1 MSKIVKPNSKLQEKV
16 KKFKINEASEDKD
29 TNEEDDDIQ
38 NFEHL
43 DVQKQKKIQNKKQA
57 TTSSSSNYLLANQK
71 NSKLLA
77 QDVSFSVD
85 ESDEELA
92 IPNQPLKHAFKKKI
106 RNSSQSSSS
115 DRDEFANLKSNQ
127 GAAQKN
133 AKQSNGKKINNSKGF
148 PAVNYAN
155 QQDYKSAP
163 DMKDSTKCKTKE
175 ISSKQD
181 MSNLSK
187 IFENNKLIDK
197 PQKKI
202 KRDTFQSKIV
212 NEEKNYLEE
221 ERSNSSDKNIQT
233 AINNKENLKNGSLS
247 NQNQKVLS
255 NSNQQNLN
263 LNIKPSVKALFFEEN
278 EDMAA
283 NNKQVEKKDQDQN
296 IPLIDLEVTDG
307 ERKNISFQKE
317 EKQRELEELVID
329 EKISKGYPSVS
340 LKKLKQ
346 ENRLN
351 YSLDSF
357 SNTDDLSIQAQG
369 SNSSQ
374 MDIRSIN
381 QVNMLDAGDNDSI
394 LCNYSHIDEDQDQN
408 YSNLIGLTN
417 NNLNNSYMEDEEDEL
432 FDNIKIKK
440 KSNAHDILNQTS
452 DVNKQIN
459 ANMRFNHSNSHKS
472 GISSDS
478 SLQVHQKSPLKQP
491 ARNSFSPI
499 ENMKK
504 DQQNNMHS
512 SNFSHSVSANQLNTS
527 SYRKKDAK
535 GQQRVSSNQNKM
547 SFDYQKGEL
556 QNISNIEEEL
566 FEVNELPK
574 EKTRILWIFNSVHFI
589 ERLTNNEHFLEGQE
603 ITTQNGKKWILQI
616 SYNEK
621 LQQIECVFS
630 RQNKEDTSKQQFYYL
645 FKFYALSQTESI
657 IDKSYNGNKTFSIES
672 LSQSFNFPLDI
683 ELILEKYQHIIFEL
697 TLTPNRLQFYNSK
710 VETNYVGLLNE
721 GQTCYMNS
729 YLQTLFHIKAFVKLV
744 YSIPTDKE
752 SEPVFPNSLQVL
764 FYQLQSRQ
772 SHCTTTELL
781 KSFQWDKSK
790 ARIQQDVQ
798 EFSCLFIEYLESK
811 AEKIPQLKGQIKH
824 LFQGKI
830 QNYIKCINV
839 EYESVKEESFFE
851 ISLNLKGCKN
861 IYESLDDYVKEEL
874 LEKDNKYD
882 TGDVR
887 YQKQDAKKGIKI
899 LELPPILF
907 FHLKRFQFD
916 YQTGRNVKIVD
927 QHQYYE
933 EIDMRKYIANPTK
946 DECYKYQLFAVLVH
960 SGDFSSSGHYYAYIR
975 PNPKQNNWFKFND
988 SIVEKSSKRQALDYL
1003 FGGKVFFKGFDKSKK
1018 QLAYENMSI
1027 NSTAYMLVYIN
1038 KREINNILADIPK
1051 ENVPKWVID
1060 QEDQLIQNDLL
1071 KQKLSRIVQV
1081 RITSFDLLKKQQQTC
1096 GVYFQKQTKRDEQPE
1111 VNESI
1116 IYKKEVDKNKT
1127 FKEFFEELC
1136 SEIGVEPEDLGIWK
1150 IDYLP
1155 NSVEKLTNQIKKLVT
1170 HGQELIEKVY
1180 LENFPSSQNYN
1191 TTSNQNQYP
1200 APIFLIIPIS
1210 TSKFVGN
1217 KQIFQQGPHG
1227 QIEIKKLD
1235 QTSSNGEKRM
1245 SSQNDWNRYFQFQ
1258 EGTLMLIIIKSFE
1271 YTKEGV
1277 KIQFIDYIYYNPL
1290 STFSQLA
1297 EEIIK
1302 KKRIDMCSFQFFK
1315 EESYNAQILS
1325 VEVNGQTHLKNVFN
1339 STDCGVIII
1348 SYESKLSK
1356 ENNISIQSYYQQ
1368 LEDQVRVR
1376 FMFSSN
1382 PLSVNAVS
1390 ANISAATSPFQ
1401 NIQQNANKLNNQ
1413 QNTIVNN
1420 YFNETASNQ
1429 NKINT
1434 TQIDPHQFL
1443 KNFQLNSLL
1452 PNEGISFDKIFLK
1465 TIKYSQLQISLFNSL
1480 KDYFREQ
1487 IKQYYSYQGDSPN
1500 SLESEEVVKSSN
1512 FLTNPKKLTQ
1522 NLNIQ
1527 AIEQFINLDESFHEY
1542 ILFKCKIRKRNI
1554 EEIPFY
1560 QSSVSETSLQ
1570 DLFKHFDNTIILHFD
1585 FSKSLRA
1592 KDRDQ
1597 KLVIEYI
1604 LYSNSFNKIYAHQ
1617 VIDIDKTANMQTLG
1631 NLLKQQKFFKEYMQA
1646 EQVYAQK
1653 QGIIPPSNVKVCQLS
1668 RDNPNRIELYYTEST
1683 KLNTIKKNQLIRVEL
1698 HQEIKETE
1706 ILYICHQTTKNG
1718 VEAFDNPFSFPLSIY
1733 WKVKELK
1740 NKVVQI
1746 LTDRQVIYDGKKVEV
1761 NKDNLQIILY
1771 SEYSKYDSSSLQVE
1785 DSNEKQIKH
1794 EIDID
1799 SFKNKCGYLEI
1810 QHTSLLSSTDNK
1822 AIKFDIN

>member
-1 MSKIVKPNSKLQEKV
+1 MSKIVKHNSKLQQKV

-43 DVQKQKKIQNKKQA
+43 DVQKQKKIQSSKQA
-57 TTSSSSNYLLANQK
+57 TSSSSSNYHLANQN
-71 NSKLLA
+71 NSKLYA
-77 QDVSFSVD
+77 QDISFTID
-85 ESDEELA
+85 ESEEELA

-115 DRDEFANLKSNQ
+115 ERDEFANLKSNQ
-127 GAAQKN
+127 DAAQRN
-133 AKQSNGKKINNSKGF
+133 AKQNNGKKVNNSKGF
-148 PAVNYAN
+148 PAVNYSN

-163 DMKDSTKCKTKE
+163 DMKDSSKYKNKE

-181 MSNLSK
+181 IQKLSK
-187 IFENNKLIDK
+187 NFENDQLINK

-202 KRDTFQSKIV
+202 KRDTFSSKFV
-212 NEEKNYLEE
+212 NEEKNQIEG
-221 ERSNSSDKNIQT
+221 ERTNNSDKSIET

-247 NQNQKVLS
+247 NQNQKVLT
-255 NSNQQNLN
+255 NFNQQNQN
-263 LNIKPSVKALFFEEN
+263 LNEKPSIKALFLEEN
-278 EDMAA
+278 EDMST
-283 NNKQVEKKDQDQN
+283 NNKQVKKKDQALHIQV
-296 IPLIDLEVTDG
+296 IDLEVSDD
-307 ERKNISFQKE
+307 ERKNVYLQKG
-317 EKQRELEELVID
+317 EKQQELEQSAIEQ
-329 EKISKGYPSVS
+329 KIIKGYSSVS
-340 LKKLKQ
+340 QKKLKQ
-346 ENRLN
+346 ENKLN
-351 YSLDSF
+351 SSFDSYSNADG
-357 SNTDDLSIQAQG
+357 LSIQAQG

-381 QVNMLDAGDNDSI
+381 QVNLLDNGDNDSI
-394 LCNYSHIDEDQDQN
+394 LCNYSNLDEDQDQN
-408 YSNLIGLTN
+408 YSNLIGLTS
-417 NNLNNSYMEDEEDEL
+417 NNLNNSYMEDEEDDL
-432 FDNIKIKK
+432 FDTIKIKK
-440 KSNAHDILNQTS
+440 KTNAYEIINQTG
-452 DVNKQIN
+452 DLNKQIN
-459 ANMRFNHSNSHKS
+459 TNMRFNHNNSHKS

-478 SLQVHQKSPLKQP
+478 SLQIHQKSPSKQP
-491 ARNSFSPI
+491 ARSSFSPI
-499 ENMKK
+499 QNMKK
-504 DQQNNMHS
+504 DQQNNMSS
-512 SNFSHSVSANQLNTS
+512 SNFSHSVSANQLNITS
-527 SYRKKDAK
+527 NKKKDAK
-535 GQQRVSSNQNKM
+535 GQQGLSSNQSKINI
-547 SFDYQKGEL
+547 DYQQEEL
-556 QNISNIEEEL
+556 QNISNIEEEI

-589 ERLTNNEHFLEGQE
+589 ERLTNNGHFLEGQE
-603 ITTQNGKKWILQI
+603 IITQNGKKWILQI

-630 RQNKEDTSKQQFYYL
+630 RQKKEDTSKQQFYYL

-710 VETNYVGLLNE
+710 EETNYVGLLNE

-764 FYQLQSRQ
+764 FYQLQSRG
-772 SHCTTTELL
+772 SYCTTTELL

-839 EYESVKEESFFE
+839 EYESVREESFFE

-882 TGDVR
+882 TGDAR

-899 LELPPILF
+899 LELPPVLF

-916 YQTGRNVKIVD
+916 YQTGRNIKIVD

-933 EIDMRKYIANPTK
+933 EIDMTKYIANPTK

-975 PNPKQNNWFKFND
+975 PDPKQNNWFKFND
-988 SIVEKSSKRQALDYL
+988 SIVEKSSKKQALDYS
-1003 FGGKVFFKGFDKSKK
+1003 FGGKVFFKGFDKTKK

-1038 KREINNILADIPK
+1038 KREINNILAEIPIQ
-1051 ENVPKWVID
+1051 NVPKWVID
-1060 QEDQLIQNDLL
+1060 QEDQLIQNYLL

-1096 GVYFQKQTKRDEQPE
+1096 GIYFQKQTKRDEQPE
-1111 VNESI
+1111 INESI
-1116 IYKKEVDKNKT
+1116 IYKKEVDKSKT

-1136 SEIGVEPEDLGIWK
+1136 SEIGAEPEDLGLWK

-1180 LENFPSSQNYN
+1180 FENFPNQQNSN
-1191 TTSNQNQYP
+1191 TATNLNQYP
-1200 APIFLIIPIS
+1200 APVFVIIPIS

-1217 KQIFQQGPHG
+1217 RQIFQQGPDG
-1227 QIEIKKLD
+1227 QIEIKKQD
-1235 QTSSNGEKRM
+1235 KISSNGEKRM

-1290 STFSQLA
+1290 STFSQLS

-1302 KKRIDMCSFQFFK
+1302 KKRLDMCSFQFYK
-1315 EESYNAQILS
+1315 EESYNVQKLS
-1325 VEVNGQTHLKNVFN
+1325 VEVNGQTHLKNIFN

-1356 ENNISIQSYYQQ
+1356 ENNISIISYYQQ

-1376 FMFSSN
+1376 FVFSSN
-1382 PLSVNAVS
+1382 PLSVNTVS
-1390 ANISAATSPFQ
+1390 ASMNSATSPFQ

-1413 QNTIVNN
+1413 QSAVANTFFTDTSN
-1420 YFNETASNQ
+1420 NQ

-1452 PNEGISFDKIFLK
+1452 PNEGIQFDKIFLK
-1465 TIKYSQLQISLFNSL
+1465 TIKYSQLQMSLFNCL
-1480 KDYFREQ
+1480 KEYLREQ
-1487 IKQYYSYQGDSPN
+1487 IKQYYPYQSDSPN
-1500 SLESEEVVKSSN
+1500 SMESEEVVKSSN

-1522 NLNIQ
+1522 NVNIQ
-1527 AIEQFINLDESFHEY
+1527 AIEQFINLDDSFHEY
-1542 ILFKCKIRKRNI
+1542 ILFKCKMRKRNI
-1554 EEIPFY
+1554 EEIPFF

-1570 DLFKHFDNTIILHFD
+1570 DLFKHFDNTIVLHFD

-1597 KLVIEYI
+1597 KLVIEYV
-1604 LYSNSFNKIYAHQ
+1604 LYSNSFNKIYANQ

-1646 EQVYAQK
+1646 EQDYAQK
-1653 QGIIPPSNVKVCQLS
+1653 QGIIPPSIVKVCQLS

-1698 HQEIKETE
+1698 HQEIKESE

-1718 VEAFDNPFSFPLSIY
+1718 VEAFDNPFSFPLSVY

-1746 LTDRQVIYDGKKVEV
+1746 LTDRQIIFDGKKVEV
-1761 NKDNLQIILY
+1761 NRDNLQIILY
-1771 SEYSKYDSSSLQVE
+1771 SEYSKYDSASLQVE
-1785 DSNEKQIKH
+1785 DTNEKLIKH

-1810 QHTSLLSSTDNK
+1810 QHINLLSSTDNK

>member
-1 MSKIVKPNSKLQEKV
+1 MSKIVKHNSKLQQKV
-16 KKFKINEASEDKD
+16 KKFKMKEASEDKD

-43 DVQKQKKIQNKKQA
+43 DVQKQKKIQSNKQA
-57 TTSSSSNYLLANQK
+57 STSSSSNYLLANQK
-71 NSKLLA
+71 NSKLYA
-77 QDVSFSVD
+77 QDVSFTID
-85 ESDEELA
+85 ESEEELA

-115 DRDEFANLKSNQ
+115 ERDEFVNLKNNSD
-127 GAAQKN
+127 APQKKD
-133 AKQSNGKKINNSKGF
+133 KQNNGKKINNSKGF
-148 PAVNYAN
+148 PAVNYSN
-155 QQDYKSAP
+155 QQDYNSAS
-163 DMKDSTKCKTKE
+163 DIKDNQKNKTTQ

-181 MSNLSK
+181 NSKLSK
-187 IFENNKLIDK
+187 NLQNDQLIDK

-202 KRDTFQSKIV
+202 KRDTFSQKFV
-212 NEEKNYLEE
+212 NEEKNQIEE
-221 ERSNSSDKNIQT
+221 ESSSSSDKAIQT
-233 AINNKENLKNGSLS
+233 AINNKENLKNGSIS
-247 NQNQKVLS
+247 NQNQKILS
-255 NSNQQNLN
+255 RPNQQNLN
-263 LNIKPSVKALFFEEN
+263 LKIKPSVKALFFEET
-278 EDMAA
+278 E
-283 NNKQVEKKDQDQN
+283 
-296 IPLIDLEVTDG
+296 DLEVNKKGAEKKGQAQNINFIDS
-307 ERKNISFQKE
+307 EVSDNEMKNNQIQKE
-317 EKQRELEELVID
+317 ERQQELEQPDVEEKVI
-329 EKISKGYPSVS
+329 KGYSFVS
-340 LKKLKQ
+340 QKKLKQ
-346 ENRLN
+346 DNKLN
-351 YSLDSF
+351 NSFDSY
-357 SNTDDLSIQAQG
+357 SNTDGLSIQAQG

-381 QVNMLDAGDNDSI
+381 QVNMLDTGDNDSI
-394 LCNYSHIDEDQDQN
+394 LCNYSNLDEDQEQN
-408 YSNLIGLTN
+408 FSNLMGLTN
-417 NNLNNSYMEDEEDEL
+417 NNLNNSYMDYEEDES
-432 FDNIKIKK
+432 FEDIKIKK
-440 KSNAHDILNQTS
+440 KSNANEILNQTS
-452 DVNKQIN
+452 DINKQN

-478 SLQVHQKSPLKQP
+478 SLQIHQKSPLKQQ
-491 ARNSFSPI
+491 ARSNFSPI
-499 ENMKK
+499 KNTKK
-504 DQQNNMHS
+504 DQQNS
-512 SNFSHSVSANQLNTS
+512 SNYSHSVSANQLNAS
-527 SYRKKDAK
+527 INKKKDVK
-535 GQQRVSSNQNKM
+535 FQQASSNQNKI
-547 SFDYQKGEL
+547 SVDYQQEEL
-556 QNISNIEEEL
+556 QNISNIEEEI

-589 ERLTNNEHFLEGQE
+589 ERLTNNGHFLEGQE

-621 LQQIECVFS
+621 QQQIECVFS
-630 RQNKEDTSKQQFYYL
+630 RQKKEDTSKQQFYYL

-657 IDKSYNGNKTFSIES
+657 IDKSYNGNKTFSVES

-710 VETNYVGLLNE
+710 EETNYVGLLNE

-764 FYQLQSRQ
+764 FYQLQSRG

-781 KSFQWDKSK
+781 KSFQWDKSR

-839 EYESVKEESFFE
+839 EYESVREESFFE

-882 TGDVR
+882 TGDER

-899 LELPPILF
+899 LELPPVLF

-916 YQTGRNVKIVD
+916 YQTGRNIKIVD

-933 EIDMRKYIANPTK
+933 EIDMTKYIANPTK

-975 PNPKQNNWFKFND
+975 PDPKQNNWFKFND
-988 SIVEKSSKRQALDYL
+988 SIVEKSSKRQALDYS

-1038 KREINNILADIPK
+1038 KREINNILAEIPIQ
-1051 ENVPKWVID
+1051 NVPKWVID
-1060 QEDQLIQNDLL
+1060 QEDQLIQNYLL

-1081 RITSFDLLKKQQQTC
+1081 RITSFDLLKKQQQSC
-1096 GVYFQKQTKRDEQPE
+1096 GVLFQKQTKRDEQPE

-1116 IYKKEVDKNKT
+1116 IYKKEVDKSKT
-1127 FKEFFEELC
+1127 YKEFFEELC

-1155 NSVEKLTNQIKKLVT
+1155 NSVEKLTNQIKKLVS

-1180 LENFPSSQNYN
+1180 LENFPSQQNSN
-1191 TTSNQNQYP
+1191 TASNFNQYP
-1200 APIFLIIPIS
+1200 APVFLIIPIS

-1217 KQIFQQGPHG
+1217 KQIFQQGPDG

-1235 QTSSNGEKRM
+1235 NISSNGEKRM

-1277 KIQFIDYIYYNPL
+1277 KIQFKDYIYYNPL
-1290 STFSQLA
+1290 STFSQLS

-1302 KKRIDMCSFQFFK
+1302 KKKLDMCQFQFFK
-1315 EESYNAQILS
+1315 EENYNVQKLS
-1325 VEVNGQTHLKNVFN
+1325 VEVNGQTHIKNIFN
-1339 STDCGVIII
+1339 STDCGVIIV

-1356 ENNISIQSYYQQ
+1356 ENNISIMSYYQQ

-1376 FMFSSN
+1376 FVFSSN
-1382 PLSVNAVS
+1382 QLS
-1390 ANISAATSPFQ
+1390 ANTASASMNAITSPFQ
-1401 NIQQNANKLNNQ
+1401 NIQQNANKLNNP
-1413 QNTIVNN
+1413 QNTNAIS
-1420 YFNETASNQ
+1420 YFNETSNNQ

-1452 PNEGISFDKIFLK
+1452 PSEGIQFDRIFLK

-1480 KDYFREQ
+1480 KEYFREQ
-1487 IKQYYSYQGDSPN
+1487 IKQYYPSQGDSPN
-1500 SLESEEVVKSSN
+1500 SMESEEVIKSSN
-1512 FLTNPKKLTQ
+1512 FLANPKKLSQ
-1522 NLNIQ
+1522 NVNIQ

-1554 EEIPFY
+1554 EEIPFF

-1597 KLVIEYI
+1597 KLVIEYV
-1604 LYSNSFNKIYAHQ
+1604 LYSNLFNKIYANQ
-1617 VIDIDKTANMQTLG
+1617 VIDIDKTANIQTLG
-1631 NLLKQQKFFKEYMQA
+1631 NVLKQQKFFKEFLQT
-1646 EQVYAQK
+1646 EQEYAQK
-1653 QGIIPPSNVKVCQLS
+1653 QCLIPPSIVKVCQLS

-1698 HQEIKETE
+1698 QQEIKESE

-1718 VEAFDNPFSFPLSIY
+1718 VEAFDNPFSFPLSVY
-1733 WKVKELK
+1733 QKVKELK
-1740 NKVVQI
+1740 NKVVQF
-1746 LTDRQVIYDGKKVEV
+1746 LTERQLMFDGKKVEV
-1761 NKDNLQIILY
+1761 NRDNIQIILY
-1771 SEYSKYDSSSLQVE
+1771 SEYSKYDSASLQVE

-1810 QHTSLLSSTDNK
+1810 QHINLLSTTDSK